1 MGLTYNFD
9 LLTIDVD
16 DKKEKILKGAK
27 FVYGTNDYFTGAVN
41 VTDIMYK
48 DKKTNKDEN
57 GINNYLRSIDSLTK
71 YNIKSI
77 KTK

>member
-1 MGLTYNFD
+1 
-9 LLTIDVD
+9 
-16 DKKEKILKGAK
+16 
-27 FVYGTNDYFTGAVN
+27 
-41 VTDIMYK
+41 MYK

-57 GINNYLRSIDSLTK
+57 GINNYLSYIDSLTK